1 MPMNGRS
8 GTSPLLIPLSRRL
21 AAVEVRKH
29 QCEQTIEICMRDFCP
44 YHTIIRVL
52 QLKKRCSAALD
63 RGLMVIEI
71 DVLLVTHEFEK
82 YASWFRDHDLS
93 LR

>member
-1 MPMNGRS
+1 
-8 GTSPLLIPLSRRL
+8 
-21 AAVEVRKH
+21 
-29 QCEQTIEICMRDFCP
+29 
-44 YHTIIRVL
+44 
-52 QLKKRCSAALD
+52 
-63 RGLMVIEI
+63 MVIEI